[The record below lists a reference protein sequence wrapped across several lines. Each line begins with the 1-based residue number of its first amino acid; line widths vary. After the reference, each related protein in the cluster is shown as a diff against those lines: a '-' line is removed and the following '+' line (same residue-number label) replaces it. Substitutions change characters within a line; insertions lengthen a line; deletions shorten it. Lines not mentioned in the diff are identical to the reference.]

1 VPRGVST
8 LVADPYEIANVL
20 GLPGVELL
28 LDEALGVPLDVMLR
42 VPGRVPALPAH
53 LETSGDE
60 LDLATTIELLDRHDA
75 VCLGGDINPTIIL
88 RADHDQMRKIEATI
102 EREKTVGGQLPDFI
116 GSVLDASV

>member
-1 VPRGVST
+1 MPRGVST

-75 VCLGGDINPTIIL
+75 VCRGGDINPTMTKCEKSKPPSNGKRPLEGNYQIL
-88 RADHDQMRKIEATI
+88 SDR
-102 EREKTVGGQLPDFI
+102 F
-116 GSVLDASV
+116 